1 MVIQTNLTALQ
12 ALGQYQRTNSAVSK
26 TLEKLSSGFCIN
38 RAADTAGL
46 GVSQAMLAQIAELVR
61 AQRNVKEGI
70 DITNTANGA
79 IYERLNYWPVPA
91 KYDAPF

>member
-1 MVIQTNLTALQ
+1 
-12 ALGQYQRTNSAVSK
+12 
-26 TLEKLSSGFCIN
+26 
-38 RAADTAGL
+38 
-46 GVSQAMLAQIAELVR
+46 MLAQIAELVR